1 VATKR
6 ELWDAEESAWIE
18 LTDLIRG
25 LSAEQLAEPGYLAEG
40 WSIKDLLAHLACWMA
55 EAQCALER
63 IRVGTYA
70 DEDLDVDEL
79 NQIFYEV
86 NRDQPL
92 SVVRSELY
100 SARNQMLLEWNALS
114 EVTHDAEE
122 WFLES
127 GARHFDEHVPRLR
140 AWIGELLSRGPVG
153 PSRS

>member
-6 ELWDAEESAWIE
+6 ELREAEEAAWIE
-18 LTDLIRG
+18 LTELIRD
-25 LSAEQLAEPGYLAEG
+25 LTPEQLAEPGYQEDG

-63 IRVGTYA
+63 IRMGTYV

-79 NQIFYEV
+79 NRMFYEV

-92 SVVRSELY
+92 SVVKAELY

-114 EVTHDAEE
+114 EVTPDAEE

-127 GARHFDEHVPRLR
+127 GARHFGEHLPRLR
-140 AWIGELLSRGPVG
+140 AWVEELRSREGQ
-153 PSRS
+153 RSPAG